1 MDFLFEIWIFLKS
14 KYHGRNQDQ
23 YFKNHGST
31 KMVVF
36 QTLKKTQDVSI
47 RLECYGAGKSVTPT
61 Q

>member
-47 RLECYGAGKSVTPT
+47 